1 MKTKQVQTENGYS
14 ILNGAKYLLGK
25 KESQN
30 YFVFQRVNKDLKLLK
45 DDVVRAWKSKGLS
58 NESIKFFATSD
69 ISLNPLLDHFKNS
82 KF

>member
-1 MKTKQVQTENGYS
+1 MGE
-14 ILNGAKYLLGK
+14 

-58 NESIKFFATSD
+58 NESIKFSATSD

>member
-1 MKTKQVQTENGYS
+1 MKTKHVQTENGYS
-14 ILNGAKYLLGK
+14 ILNGAKYLLGE

-58 NESIKFFATSD
+58 NESIKCSDTSD
-69 ISLNPLLDHFKNS
+69 ITLNPLLDHFKNS